1 MVAKVKNRYWLPV
14 FACYQL
20 SLPFHFFHYCSYT
33 HKPYLCPS
41 SKQRQLAACPMHPKD
56 LSVHDFTYELPE
68 HKIARYPLAERDS
81 SRLLIYK
88 DGVISEDIYKNIHH
102 HFSPG
107 SLLLFNNTKVVAAR
121 LLFQK
126 PTGAVVEIFCLEPP
140 PQYADMTTAM
150 TQKGRVTWI
159 CLIGGASKWKPGQ
172 LLEKQLA
179 LNGQEILL
187 QARYLGKEKDSFAIE
202 LSWTPDALSF
212 AEVLQ
217 VAGNIPL
224 PPYIKRTVEQTD
236 SERYQTIYADAEGS
250 VAAPTAGL
258 HFTDAIF
265 DQLTR
270 KQIHREYVT
279 LHVGAGTFKPVKSD
293 TMSGHPMHAEFIDV
307 STSTI
312 ECILQY
318 LDKQITVVGTTSLR
332 TIESLYWLGVK
343 TTRQPGVPLEDLV
356 VHQWDPYE
364 LNGITVSAKT
374 ALESLLRYLQA
385 RKMDRIIT
393 KTSLLIAPGYTFQI
407 PRALVTNFHQP
418 QSTLLLLV
426 AAFVGPHWRKIYT
439 HALEN
444 DFRFL
449 SYGDGCLLFRP

>member
-1 MVAKVKNRYWLPV
+1 
-14 FACYQL
+14 
-20 SLPFHFFHYCSYT
+20 
-33 HKPYLCPS
+33 
-41 SKQRQLAACPMHPKD
+41 MHPKD

-68 HKIARYPLAERDS
+68 HKIARYPLPERDS

-88 DGVISEDIYKNIHH
+88 DGGIHEDIYRNIHQ
-102 HFSPG
+102 FLSPG

-140 PQYADMTTAM
+140 AQYADMTTAM
-150 TQKGRVTWI
+150 SQKGRVNWI

-172 LLEKQLA
+172 ILEKRMDY
-179 LNGQEILL
+179 NGQEIVLH
-187 QARYLGKEKDSFAIE
+187 ARYLGKEEDSFAIE
-202 LSWTPDALSF
+202 LSWTPDSLTF
-212 AEVLQ
+212 AEVLH

-224 PPYIKRTVEQTD
+224 PPYIKRTAEQTD
-236 SERYQTIYADAEGS
+236 SERYQTIYANTEGS

-258 HFTDAIF
+258 HFTDAVF
-265 DQLTR
+265 EQLNK
-270 KQIHREYVT
+270 KQIQREYVT
-279 LHVGAGTFKPVKSD
+279 LHVGAGTFKPVKAD

-312 ECILQY
+312 ECLLQY
-318 LDKQITVVGTTSLR
+318 LDKQVTVVGTTSLR
-332 TIESLYWLGVK
+332 TLESLYWLGVK
-343 TTRQPGVPLEDLV
+343 ITRQPALPLEELV

-364 LNGITVSAKT
+364 LNGTPVAART
-374 ALESLLRYLQA
+374 ALENLLQYLQ
-385 RKMDRIIT
+385 KKQLNRIIT

-407 PRALVTNFHQP
+407 PQALVTNFHQP

-426 AAFVGPHWRKIYT
+426 AAFVGKDWRKIYS
-439 HALEN
+439 HALEQ

>member
-1 MVAKVKNRYWLPV
+1 
-14 FACYQL
+14 
-20 SLPFHFFHYCSYT
+20 
-33 HKPYLCPS
+33 
-41 SKQRQLAACPMHPKD
+41 MHPKD

-68 HKIARYPLAERDS
+68 QKIARYPLPERDS

-88 DGVISEDIYKNIHH
+88 DGAISENIYRNIHELL
-102 HFSPG
+102 SPG

-150 TQKGRVTWI
+150 NQKGRVTWI

-172 LLEKQLA
+172 ILEKRMEY
-179 LNGQEILL
+179 NGEEVLL

-202 LSWTPDALSF
+202 LSWSPVSLTF
-212 AEVLQ
+212 AEVLH

-236 SERYQTIYADAEGS
+236 SERYQTIYANSEGS

-258 HFTDAIF
+258 HFTDAVF
-265 DQLTR
+265 AELDR
-270 KQIHREYVT
+270 KHIHREYVT
-279 LHVGAGTFKPVKSD
+279 LHVGAGTFKPVKAD
-293 TMSGHPMHAEFIDV
+293 TMGEHPMHAEFIDV
-307 STSTI
+307 STSTL
-312 ECILQY
+312 ECLLQY
-318 LDKQITVVGTTSLR
+318 LNKQITVVGTTSLR
-332 TIESLYWLGVK
+332 TLESLYWLGVK
-343 TTRQPGVPLEDLV
+343 AGRQPNLPLEELV

-364 LNGITVSAKT
+364 LNGTPVPAKA
-374 ALESLLRYLQA
+374 ALENLLQYLQ
-385 RKMDRIIT
+385 KKGLNRIIT
-393 KTSLLIAPGYTFQI
+393 KTSLLIAPGYKFQI
-407 PRALVTNFHQP
+407 PQALVTNFHQP

-426 AAFVGPHWRKIYT
+426 AAFVGNDWRKIYSY
-439 HALEN
+439 ALEN

-449 SYGDGCLLFRP
+449 SYGDGCLLLRQ

>member
-1 MVAKVKNRYWLPV
+1 
-14 FACYQL
+14 
-20 SLPFHFFHYCSYT
+20 
-33 HKPYLCPS
+33 
-41 SKQRQLAACPMHPKD
+41 MHPKN
-56 LSVHDFTYELPE
+56 LSVHNFTYELPE
-68 HKIARYPLAERDS
+68 SQIARYPLPERDS

-88 DGVISEDIYKNIHH
+88 DGAMQEDVYRNIAEHL
-102 HFSPG
+102 SPG

-126 PTGAVVEIFCLEPP
+126 PTGALVEIFCLEPP

-150 TQKGRVTWI
+150 TQKGQVTWT

-172 LLEKQLA
+172 ILEKRMDM
-179 LNGQEILL
+179 NGQEIVL
-187 QARYLGKEKDSFAIE
+187 QARYIGKEKDSFSIE
-202 LSWTPDALSF
+202 LSWTPDSLTF
-212 AEVLQ
+212 AEVLH

-224 PPYIKRTVEQTD
+224 PPYIKRTAEQAD
-236 SERYQTIYADAEGS
+236 SERYQTIYANTEGS

-258 HFTDAIF
+258 HFTDAVF
-265 DQLTR
+265 DTLDR

-307 STSTI
+307 STETI
-312 ECILQY
+312 QCILQY
-318 LDKQITVVGTTSLR
+318 LDKPITVVGTTSLR
-332 TIESLYWLGVK
+332 TVESLYWLGVK
-343 TTRQPGVPLEDLV
+343 TTRQPDLSLDELV

-364 LNGITVSAKT
+364 LNGTHISART
-374 ALESLLRYLQA
+374 ALENLLQYLQS
-385 RKMDRIIT
+385 RQLDRIIT

-426 AAFVGPHWRKIYT
+426 AAFVGPGWRQLYD

-444 DFRFL
+444 NFRFL

>member
-1 MVAKVKNRYWLPV
+1 
-14 FACYQL
+14 L
-20 SLPFHFFHYCSYT
+20 SIVNCHLI
-33 HKPYLCPS
+33 PYICAS
-41 SKQRQLAACPMHPKD
+41 SKQRQLAANKMHPKD

-68 HKIARYPLAERDS
+68 DKIARYPLPERDS

-88 DGVISEDIYKNIHH
+88 DGAISESVYRDISQQL
-102 HFSPG
+102 SPG
-107 SLLLFNNTKVVAAR
+107 SLLIFNNTKVVAAR

-172 LLEKQLA
+172 VLEKKINA
-179 LNGQEILL
+179 GEQEIIL
-187 QARYLGKEKDSFAIE
+187 QARYVGKEKDSFAIE
-202 LSWTPDALSF
+202 LSWTPESLSF
-212 AEVLQ
+212 AEVLHA
-217 VAGNIPL
+217 AGNIPL
-224 PPYIKRTVEQTD
+224 PPYIKRTVEESD
-236 SERYQTIYADAEGS
+236 SDRYQTIYANTEGS

-258 HFTDAIF
+258 HFTDAVF
-265 DQLTR
+265 EQLSS
-270 KQIHREYVT
+270 KQVQREYVT

-307 STSTI
+307 STNTI
-312 ECILQY
+312 ERMLQY

-332 TIESLYWLGVK
+332 TVESLYWLGVK
-343 TTRQPGVPLEDLV
+343 TTHQPALPLEELV
-356 VHQWDPYE
+356 VEQWDPYE
-364 LNGITVSAKT
+364 LNGMPVAAKT
-374 ALESLLRYLQA
+374 ALENLVQYLQT
-385 RKMDRIIT
+385 RKMNRLIT
-393 KTSLLIAPGYTFQI
+393 KTSLLIAPGYSFQI

-426 AAFVGPHWRKIYT
+426 AAFIGSDWRKIYEY
-439 HALEN
+439 ALEK

-449 SYGDGCLLFRP
+449 SYGDGCLLFRR

>member
-1 MVAKVKNRYWLPV
+1 M
-14 FACYQL
+14 
-20 SLPFHFFHYCSYT
+20 
-33 HKPYLCPS
+33 
-41 SKQRQLAACPMHPKD
+41 AACPMHPKD

-68 HKIARYPLAERDS
+68 QKIARYPLPERDS

-88 DGVISEDIYKNIHH
+88 DGAISENIYRNIHELL
-102 HFSPG
+102 SPG

-150 TQKGRVTWI
+150 NQKGRVTWI

-172 LLEKQLA
+172 ILEKRMEY
-179 LNGQEILL
+179 NGEEVLL

-202 LSWTPDALSF
+202 LSWSPVSLTF
-212 AEVLQ
+212 AEVLH

-236 SERYQTIYADAEGS
+236 SERYQTIYANSEGS

-258 HFTDAIF
+258 HFTDAVF
-265 DQLTR
+265 AELDR
-270 KQIHREYVT
+270 KHIHREYVT
-279 LHVGAGTFKPVKSD
+279 LHVGAGTFKPVKAD
-293 TMSGHPMHAEFIDV
+293 TMGEHPMHAEFIDV
-307 STSTI
+307 STSTL
-312 ECILQY
+312 ECLLQY
-318 LDKQITVVGTTSLR
+318 LNKQITVVGTTSLR
-332 TIESLYWLGVK
+332 TLESLYWLGVK
-343 TTRQPGVPLEDLV
+343 AGRQPNLPLEELV

-364 LNGITVSAKT
+364 LNGTPVPAKA
-374 ALESLLRYLQA
+374 ALENLLQYLQ
-385 RKMDRIIT
+385 KKGLNRIIT
-393 KTSLLIAPGYTFQI
+393 KTSLLIAPGYKFQI
-407 PRALVTNFHQP
+407 PQALVTNFHQP

-426 AAFVGPHWRKIYT
+426 AAFVGNDWRKIYSY
-439 HALEN
+439 ALEN

-449 SYGDGCLLFRP
+449 SYGDGCLLLRQ

>member
-1 MVAKVKNRYWLPV
+1 
-14 FACYQL
+14 
-20 SLPFHFFHYCSYT
+20 
-33 HKPYLCPS
+33 
-41 SKQRQLAACPMHPKD
+41 MHPKD

-68 HKIARYPLAERDS
+68 QKIARYPLPERDS

-88 DGVISEDIYKNIHH
+88 DGAIQEDIYRNIPQHVEA
-102 HFSPG
+102 G
-107 SLLLFNNTKVVAAR
+107 SLLLFNNTRVVAAR

-140 PQYADMTTAM
+140 SQYADMTTAM

-172 LLEKQLA
+172 ILEKRMRW
-179 LNGQEILL
+179 NEEEIVL
-187 QARYLGKEKDSFAIE
+187 QARYLDKEKDSFSIE
-202 LSWTPDALSF
+202 LSWTPASLTF
-212 AEVLQ
+212 AEVLH

-236 SERYQTIYADAEGS
+236 SERYQTIYANTEGS

-258 HFTDAIF
+258 HFTNTVFEAF
-265 DQLTR
+265 DQ

-279 LHVGAGTFKPVKSD
+279 LHVGAGTFKPVKSE

-307 STSTI
+307 SIDTI
-312 ECILQY
+312 KCILNY

-332 TIESLYWLGVK
+332 TVESLYWLGVK
-343 TTRQPGVPLEDLV
+343 ATRQPDCPPEELV
-356 VHQWDPYE
+356 VNQWDPYE
-364 LNGITVSAKT
+364 LNGDPVPTKT
-374 ALESLLRYLQA
+374 ALENLLNYLQQ
-385 RKMDRIIT
+385 RRLDRIIT
-393 KTSLLIAPGYTFQI
+393 KTSLLIAPGYTFRI
-407 PRALVTNFHQP
+407 PNALVTNFHQP

-426 AAFVGPHWRKIYT
+426 AAFVGTDWRKLYT
-439 HALEN
+439 YALEN

-449 SYGDGCLLFRP
+449 SYGDGCLLFRH

>member
-1 MVAKVKNRYWLPV
+1 
-14 FACYQL
+14 
-20 SLPFHFFHYCSYT
+20 
-33 HKPYLCPS
+33 
-41 SKQRQLAACPMHPKD
+41 MHPKE

-68 HKIARYPLAERDS
+68 QQIARYPLPERDS

-88 DGVISEDIYKNIHH
+88 EGAIQEAIYRDIYQHL
-102 HFSPG
+102 PPD
-107 SLLLFNNTKVVAAR
+107 SLLIFNNTKVVAAR

-126 PTGAVVEIFCLEPP
+126 STGAIVEIFCLEPP
-140 PQYADMTTAM
+140 SQYADMTTAM
-150 TQKGRVTWI
+150 TQKGQVTWI

-172 LLEKQLA
+172 VLEKKMNW
-179 LNGQEILL
+179 NGQEITL

-202 LSWTPDALSF
+202 LSWTPESLTFS
-212 AEVLQ
+212 EVLH

-224 PPYIKRTVEQTD
+224 PPYIKREVEQAD
-236 SERYQTIYADAEGS
+236 SNRYQTIYANTEGS

-258 HFTDAIF
+258 HFTDAVF
-265 DQLTR
+265 EQLDR
-270 KQIHREYVT
+270 KQIQREYVT

-293 TMSGHPMHAEFIDV
+293 TMGEHPMHSEFIDV

-312 ECILQY
+312 GRILQY
-318 LDKQITVVGTTSLR
+318 LDKHITVVGTTSLR

-343 TTRQPGVPLEDLV
+343 TARQLDLPLEDLV

-364 LNGITVSAKT
+364 MDGTPVAAKT
-374 ALESLLRYLQA
+374 ALESLLQYMHA
-385 RKMDRIIT
+385 HTMDRIIT

-426 AAFVGPHWRKIYT
+426 AAFVGNDWRKIYT
-439 HALEN
+439 YALQNE
-444 DFRFL
+444 FRFL
-449 SYGDGCLLFRP
+449 SYGDGCLLFRR

>member
-1 MVAKVKNRYWLPV
+1 LLIAFCFLSIAYFLLPID
-14 FACYQL
+14 F
-20 SLPFHFFHYCSYT
+20 
-33 HKPYLCPS
+33 PYLCDS
-41 SKQRQLAACPMHPKD
+41 SKQRQLAACTMHPKE

-68 HKIARYPLAERDS
+68 QKIARYPLPERDS

-88 DGVISEDIYKNIHH
+88 DGVILEDIYRNIAQQL
-102 HFSPG
+102 SPG
-107 SLLLFNNTKVVAAR
+107 SLLIFNNTKVVAAR

-140 PQYADMTTAM
+140 PLYADMTTAM
-150 TQKGRVTWI
+150 TQKGQVTWI

-172 LLEKQLA
+172 ILEKRMHF
-179 LNGQEILL
+179 NEQEIVL
-187 QARYLGKEKDSFAIE
+187 QARYLGKEQDSFAIE
-202 LSWTPDALSF
+202 LSWTPASLTF

-236 SERYQTIYADAEGS
+236 SDRYQTIYADTEGS

-258 HFTDAIF
+258 HFTNTVFEQF
-265 DQLTR
+265 DQ
-270 KQIHREYVT
+270 KQIHREHVT
-279 LHVGAGTFKPVKSD
+279 LHVGAGTFKPVKSE

-307 STSTI
+307 SVNTI

-318 LDKQITVVGTTSLR
+318 LHKQITVVGTTSLR
-332 TIESLYWLGVK
+332 TVESLYWLGVK
-343 TTRQPGVPLEDLV
+343 ATRQPDCALEELV

-364 LNGITVSAKT
+364 LNGDPVPPKT
-374 ALESLLRYLQA
+374 ALNNLLQYLHK
-385 RKMDRIIT
+385 RTLDRIIT

-407 PRALVTNFHQP
+407 PHALVTNFHQP

-426 AAFVGPHWRKIYT
+426 AAFVGADWRKLYT
-439 HALEN
+439 YALEN

-449 SYGDGCLLFRP
+449 SYGDGCLLFRQ

>member
-1 MVAKVKNRYWLPV
+1 
-14 FACYQL
+14 
-20 SLPFHFFHYCSYT
+20 
-33 HKPYLCPS
+33 
-41 SKQRQLAACPMHPKD
+41 MHPKD

-68 HKIARYPLAERDS
+68 HKIARYPLTERDS

-88 DGVISEDIYKNIHH
+88 EGAISEAIYRDIHH
-102 HFSPG
+102 QLPPG
-107 SLLLFNNTKVVAAR
+107 SLLIFNNTKVVAAR

-172 LLEKQLA
+172 LLEKRME
-179 LNGQEILL
+179 LNGQEIVL

-202 LSWTPDALSF
+202 LSWTPDTLSF

-236 SERYQTIYADAEGS
+236 SERYQTIYANTEGS

-258 HFTDAIF
+258 HFTDAVF
-265 DQLTR
+265 EQLDR

-293 TMSGHPMHAEFIDV
+293 TMSEHPMHAEFIDV
-307 STSTI
+307 ATSTI

-318 LDKQITVVGTTSLR
+318 LDKHITVVGTTSLR
-332 TIESLYWLGVK
+332 TVESLYWLGVK
-343 TTRQPGVPLEDLV
+343 TILQPGLPFEDLV
-356 VHQWDPYE
+356 VNQWDPYE
-364 LNGITVSAKT
+364 LNEMPVQAKT
-374 ALESLLRYLQA
+374 ALESLLQYMHTRQ
-385 RKMDRIIT
+385 MDRIIT

-407 PRALVTNFHQP
+407 PNALVTNFHQP

-426 AAFVGPHWRKIYT
+426 AAFVGPDWRKIYSY
-439 HALEN
+439 ALEQ

-449 SYGDGCLLFRP
+449 SYGDGCLLFRPKIFL

>member
-1 MVAKVKNRYWLPV
+1 
-14 FACYQL
+14 
-20 SLPFHFFHYCSYT
+20 
-33 HKPYLCPS
+33 
-41 SKQRQLAACPMHPKD
+41 MHPKE

-68 HKIARYPLAERDS
+68 HQIARYPLPERDS
-81 SRLLIYK
+81 SRLLTYK
-88 DGVISEDIYKNIHH
+88 NGAIEEDIYRNIARHL
-102 HFSPG
+102 SPD

-150 TQKGRVTWI
+150 TQKGQVTWV

-172 LLEKQLA
+172 ILEKRMQW
-179 LNGQEILL
+179 NGQEIVL

-202 LSWTPDALSF
+202 LSWTPASLTF

-224 PPYIKRTVEQTD
+224 PPYIKRTVEQSD
-236 SERYQTIYADAEGS
+236 SDRYQTIYANTEGS

-258 HFTDAIF
+258 HFTDAVF
-265 DQLTR
+265 EQFNQ
-270 KQIHREYVT
+270 KHIHREYVT

-307 STSTI
+307 TTDTI
-312 ECILQY
+312 KCILQY
-318 LDKQITVVGTTSLR
+318 LNKQITVVGTTSLR
-332 TIESLYWLGVK
+332 TVESLYWLGVK
-343 TTRQPGVPLEDLV
+343 ATHEPDCPLEELV
-356 VHQWDPYE
+356 VHQWYPYE
-364 LNGITVSAKT
+364 QNGASVTSKT
-374 ALESLLRYLQA
+374 ALENLLLYLQ
-385 RKMDRIIT
+385 KQGLNRIIT

-407 PRALVTNFHQP
+407 PNALVTNFHQP

-426 AAFVGPHWRKIYT
+426 AAFVGSDWRKIYT
-439 HALEN
+439 YALEN
-444 DFRFL
+444 EFRFL
-449 SYGDGCLLFRP
+449 SYGDGCLLFRQ

>member
-1 MVAKVKNRYWLPV
+1 
-14 FACYQL
+14 
-20 SLPFHFFHYCSYT
+20 
-33 HKPYLCPS
+33 
-41 SKQRQLAACPMHPKD
+41 MHPKD

-68 HKIARYPLAERDS
+68 QKIARYPLPERDS

-88 DGVISEDIYKNIHH
+88 EGAIEEAIYRDIYQHL
-102 HFSPG
+102 PPD
-107 SLLLFNNTKVVAAR
+107 SLLIFNNTKVVAAR

-150 TQKGRVTWI
+150 TQKGKVTWI

-172 LLEKQLA
+172 ILEKKMHW
-179 LNGQEILL
+179 NDQEIVLH
-187 QARYLGKEKDSFAIE
+187 ARYLGKEKDSFAIE
-202 LSWTPDALSF
+202 LSWTPESLTF
-212 AEVLQ
+212 AEVLH

-224 PPYIKRTVEQTD
+224 PPYIKREVEQAD
-236 SERYQTIYADAEGS
+236 SDRYQTIYANTEGS

-258 HFTDAIF
+258 HFTDALF
-265 DQLTR
+265 EQLDS

-293 TMSGHPMHAEFIDV
+293 TMGDHPMHAEFIDV
-307 STSTI
+307 RTSTI
-312 ECILQY
+312 EGILQY
-318 LDKQITVVGTTSLR
+318 LDKHITVVGTTSLR

-343 TTRQPGVPLEDLV
+343 TVHQPGLPLEDLV

-364 LNGITVSAKT
+364 LNEKPVSAKT
-374 ALESLLRYLQA
+374 ALESLLQYMKA
-385 RKMDRIIT
+385 HKMDRIIT

-426 AAFVGPHWRKIYT
+426 AAFVGNDWRKIYT
-439 HALEN
+439 YALEN
-444 DFRFL
+444 EFRFL
-449 SYGDGCLLFRP
+449 SYGDGCLLFRL

>member
-1 MVAKVKNRYWLPV
+1 
-14 FACYQL
+14 
-20 SLPFHFFHYCSYT
+20 
-33 HKPYLCPS
+33 
-41 SKQRQLAACPMHPKD
+41 MHPKD

-68 HKIARYPLAERDS
+68 QKIARYPLSERDS

-88 DGVISEDIYKNIHH
+88 DGAISENIYRNIHE
-102 HFSPG
+102 FLPPG

-150 TQKGRVTWI
+150 NQKGHVTWI

-172 LLEKQLA
+172 ILEKRMEY
-179 LNGQEILL
+179 NGGEVLL

-202 LSWTPDALSF
+202 LSWLPESLTF
-212 AEVLQ
+212 AEVLH

-224 PPYIKRTVEQTD
+224 PPYIKRSVEQTD
-236 SERYQTIYADAEGS
+236 SDRYQTIYANTEGS

-258 HFTDAIF
+258 HFTDAVF
-265 DQLTR
+265 AELDH

-279 LHVGAGTFKPVKSD
+279 LHVGAGTFKPVKAD
-293 TMSGHPMHAEFIDV
+293 TMGEHPMHAEFIDV

-312 ECILQY
+312 ECLLQY
-318 LDKQITVVGTTSLR
+318 LDKHITVVGTTSLR
-332 TIESLYWLGVK
+332 TLESLYWLGAK
-343 TTRQPGVPLEDLV
+343 TTRQPNLPLEELV
-356 VHQWDPYE
+356 VNQWDPYE
-364 LNGITVSAKT
+364 LNGIPHSRGIAART
-374 ALESLLRYLQA
+374 ALENLLQYLQ
-385 RKMDRIIT
+385 KKGLNRIIT
-393 KTSLLIAPGYTFQI
+393 KTSLLIAPGYNFQI

-426 AAFVGPHWRKIYT
+426 AAFAGNDWRKIYSY
-439 HALEN
+439 ALEQ

-449 SYGDGCLLFRP
+449 SYGDGCLLLRP

>member
-1 MVAKVKNRYWLPV
+1 
-14 FACYQL
+14 
-20 SLPFHFFHYCSYT
+20 
-33 HKPYLCPS
+33 
-41 SKQRQLAACPMHPKD
+41 MHPKE

-68 HKIARYPLAERDS
+68 QQIARYPLPERDS
-81 SRLLIYK
+81 SRLLVYKEGAIQEAIYR
-88 DGVISEDIYKNIHH
+88 DIYQHL
-102 HFSPG
+102 PPD
-107 SLLLFNNTKVVAAR
+107 SLLIFNNTKVVAAR

-150 TQKGRVTWI
+150 TQKGKVTWI

-172 LLEKQLA
+172 ILEKKMSW
-179 LNGQEILL
+179 NGEEITLH
-187 QARYLGKEKDSFAIE
+187 ARYLGKEKDSFAIE
-202 LSWTPDALSF
+202 LSWLPESLTF
-212 AEVLQ
+212 AEVLH

-224 PPYIKRTVEQTD
+224 PPYIKREVEQAD
-236 SERYQTIYADAEGS
+236 SDRYQTIYAHTEGS

-258 HFTDAIF
+258 HFTNAVF
-265 DQLTR
+265 EQLDR
-270 KQIHREYVT
+270 KQIQREYVT

-293 TMSGHPMHAEFIDV
+293 TMGEHPMHAEFIDV
-307 STSTI
+307 TTSTI
-312 ECILQY
+312 ERILQY
-318 LDKQITVVGTTSLR
+318 LHKHITVVGTTSLR

-343 TTRQPGVPLEDLV
+343 TVHQPNLPLDDLV

-364 LNGITVSAKT
+364 LNGEPVAAKT
-374 ALESLLRYLQA
+374 ALESLLQYMHA
-385 RKMDRIIT
+385 HKMDRLIT

-426 AAFVGPHWRKIYT
+426 AAFVGNDWRKIYT
-439 HALEN
+439 YALKN

-449 SYGDGCLLFRP
+449 SYGDGCLLFRQ

>member
-1 MVAKVKNRYWLPV
+1 
-14 FACYQL
+14 
-20 SLPFHFFHYCSYT
+20 
-33 HKPYLCPS
+33 
-41 SKQRQLAACPMHPKD
+41 MHPKD

-172 LLEKQLA
+172 LLEKRMA
-179 LNGQEILL
+179 LNGREILL

-202 LSWTPDALSF
+202 LSWTPDSLSF

-236 SERYQTIYADAEGS
+236 SERYQTIYADMEGS

-265 DQLTR
+265 DQLNR

-279 LHVGAGTFKPVKSD
+279 LHVGAGTFKPVKTD

-332 TIESLYWLGVK
+332 TVESLYWLGVK
-343 TTRQPGVPLEDLV
+343 TTRHPHLPLEDLV

-364 LNGITVSAKT
+364 LNGVTVSAKT
-374 ALESLLRYLQA
+374 ALESLLRYFQA
-385 RKMDRIIT
+385 RQMDRIIT

-426 AAFVGPHWRKIYT
+426 AAFVGPDWRKIYT

>member
-1 MVAKVKNRYWLPV
+1 
-14 FACYQL
+14 
-20 SLPFHFFHYCSYT
+20 
-33 HKPYLCPS
+33 
-41 SKQRQLAACPMHPKD
+41 MHPKE

-68 HKIARYPLAERDS
+68 QKIARYPLPERDS
-81 SRLLIYK
+81 SRLLLYK
-88 DGVISEDIYKNIHH
+88 DGAISEDIYRNIARHL
-102 HFSPG
+102 SSD
-107 SLLLFNNTKVVAAR
+107 SLLIFNNTKVVAAR

-140 PQYADMTTAM
+140 PQYADMTSAM
-150 TQKGRVTWI
+150 NQRGQVTWI

-172 LLEKQLA
+172 VLEKRMLW
-179 LNGQEILL
+179 NDQEIML

-202 LSWTPDALSF
+202 LSWTPASLTF
-212 AEVLQ
+212 AEVLH

-236 SERYQTIYADAEGS
+236 SDRYQTIYANTEGS

-258 HFTDAIF
+258 HFTDAVF
-265 DQLTR
+265 EQFNQ

-307 STSTI
+307 TI
-312 ECILQY
+312 DTIKCILQY
-318 LDKQITVVGTTSLR
+318 IDKYITVVGTTSLR
-332 TIESLYWLGVK
+332 TVESLYWLGVK
-343 TTRQPGVPLEDLV
+343 ATHEPDCMPEELV

-364 LNGITVSAKT
+364 QNGTPVPAKT
-374 ALESLLRYLQA
+374 ALENLISYLQK
-385 RKMDRIIT
+385 RGLNRIIT

-407 PRALVTNFHQP
+407 PNALVTNFHQP

-426 AAFVGPHWRKIYT
+426 AAFVGSDWRKIYT
-439 HALEN
+439 YALEN
-444 DFRFL
+444 EFRFL
-449 SYGDGCLLFRP
+449 SYGDGCLLFRQ

>member
-1 MVAKVKNRYWLPV
+1 
-14 FACYQL
+14 
-20 SLPFHFFHYCSYT
+20 
-33 HKPYLCPS
+33 
-41 SKQRQLAACPMHPKD
+41 MHPKN

-68 HKIARYPLAERDS
+68 HKIARYPLTERDR

-88 DGVISEDIYKNIHH
+88 EGAISEAIYRDIHQQLP
-102 HFSPG
+102 PG
-107 SLLLFNNTKVVAAR
+107 SLLIFNNTKVVAAR

-140 PQYADMTTAM
+140 PQYTDMTTAM
-150 TQKGRVTWI
+150 NQKGRVTWI

-172 LLEKQLA
+172 LLEKRMDV
-179 LNGQEILL
+179 NGQEIIL

-202 LSWTPDALSF
+202 LSWTPDTHTF

-217 VAGNIPL
+217 AVGNIPL

-236 SERYQTIYADAEGS
+236 SERYQTIYANTEGS

-258 HFTDAIF
+258 HFTDSVF
-265 DQLTR
+265 EQLNQQ
-270 KQIHREYVT
+270 QIHREYVT

-307 STSTI
+307 SISTI
-312 ECILQY
+312 ESILKY

-332 TIESLYWLGVK
+332 TVESLYWLGVK
-343 TTRQPGVPLEDLV
+343 TMRQPMLPLEDLV

-364 LNGITVSAKT
+364 LNGIPVSAKT
-374 ALESLLRYLQA
+374 ALESLVQYLQT
-385 RKMDRIIT
+385 RQMNRIIT

-407 PRALVTNFHQP
+407 PSALVTNFHQP

-426 AAFVGPHWRKIYT
+426 AAFVGPHWRKLYT
-439 HALEN
+439 YALEN

-449 SYGDGCLLFRP
+449 SYGDGCLLFRHQLFL